1 MIFRLFSNMLHNAKC
16 IYWFLALSYLLTL
29 SISPYQYS
37 FIHKALPIT
46 ILLIVALQRLR
57 RHTRIFI
64 TSALFFSAIGD
75 MMLALTLEQGFIYG
89 LAAFALAHMCYTAC
103 FYRWHRWHRRHLIK
117 LTVLVIYVLFM
128 LLLLLPVTG
137 TLQVPLLIYLLLMS
151 AMAYSAMV
159 VNTANYH
166 ILLGAALFVLSD
178 SLLATHKF
186 LFLLPY
192 EGLLV
197 MGSYYSAQYFL
208 LEGCIIKQD
217 SHALT

>member
-1 MIFRLFSNMLHNAKC
+1 M
-16 IYWFLALSYLLTL
+16 
-29 SISPYQYS
+29 
-37 FIHKALPIT
+37 
-46 ILLIVALQRLR
+46 
-57 RHTRIFI
+57 
-64 TSALFFSAIGD
+64 
-75 MMLALTLEQGFIYG
+75 
-89 LAAFALAHMCYTAC
+89 
-103 FYRWHRWHRRHLIK
+103 IK

-186 LFLLPY
+186 
-192 EGLLV
+192 
-197 MGSYYSAQYFL
+197 
-208 LEGCIIKQD
+208 
-217 SHALT
+217 